1 MRISGYGRK
10 SFCLFLSFYFGVG
23 LAFFTPLSAFADSDI
38 MNRLN
43 ACEQAVFGKTNKF
56 QSLSKRI
63 DTIEKV
69 VFGKNMDWSAPEA
82 LDQIERVLSGG
93 NRKVEPAESKAFE
106 VEVED
111 DEPDLDI
118 DALFDKAMEAHERGD
133 DKRAE
138 ALFRKILEIGPTEV
152 DALFSLATI
161 LEDHHEYEE
170 SLRLIR
176 RILRIDPN
184 DQEARTAL
192 ASIQDKLRQ
201 RTEGRSAAEKSDWV
215 EDGVQSFYLDGKSSS
230 EPLNHPPSTTK
241 AKDTTSDDVLAH
253 AAEKFKRGNY
263 REVIQDLS
271 QHIARNPYD
280 HMARYAISKAYTKV
294 NELDN
299 AISNLKVAIALD
311 PTNARY
317 KSTLDN
323 LEIEGLQKRVPDQAV
338 IGKKPGGIV
347 PMAPEPGETMYNFS
361 HSGVGKVLRYAIAG
375 AAIGMAANSYPRGSV
390 GRGALQGGLMGL
402 AMGLLGW

>member
-10 SFCLFLSFYFGVG
+10 SFCLFLSVYLGVG
-23 LAFFTPLSAFADSDI
+23 LAFFTPLPALADSDV

-63 DTIEKV
+63 DAIEKV

-82 LDQIERVLSGG
+82 LDQIESVLSGG
-93 NRKVEPAESKAFE
+93 NRKIQPESKPLE

-111 DEPDLDI
+111 DEPGLDI

-133 DKRAE
+133 DKKAE
-138 ALFRKILEIGPTEV
+138 ALFRKVLEIEPTMV

-161 LEDHHEYEE
+161 LENHHDYEA
-170 SLRLIR
+170 SLALIKR
-176 RILRIDPN
+176 VLRIDPN
-184 DQEARTAL
+184 DQEAKTAL
-192 ASIQDKLRQ
+192 ASIQAKLRQ
-201 RTEGRSAAEKSDWV
+201 VTGGEQASGKSDWV
-215 EDGVQSFYLDGKSSS
+215 EDGVQSFYLDGKKPSAPVSQ
-230 EPLNHPPSTTK
+230 PPTVSRQK
-241 AKDTTSDDVLAH
+241 GTTSNDALAN
-253 AAEKFKRGNY
+253 AAEKFKSGNY

-271 QHIARNPYD
+271 QHIAQNPYD
-280 HMARYAISKAYTKV
+280 HMARFAISKAYTKV

-317 KSTLDN
+317 KSALDN
-323 LEIEGLQKRVPDQAV
+323 LEIEGLQKKVPDQAV

-347 PMAPEPGETMYNFS
+347 PMAPEPGETVYNFS

-375 AAIGMAANSYPRGSV
+375 AAIGMATNSYPRGSV

-402 AMGLLGW
+402 AIGLLGW